1 MLMRLPQLLPFSQ
14 TQEFI
19 EQIQQAAIFNSE
31 KTGYIDK
38 CRITDLSVS
47 KIKMKDELYKN
58 CESYIEE
65 KIARISNSI
74 LDLEVALTNESKSS
88 AGDKFE
94 TGREM
99 INIEIQKLAS
109 QLQQFQQLQVT
120 LEVAKRNN
128 NPTPIR
134 LGSLVETT
142 NATYFICIPI
152 GEVILG
158 DKKLYVIGAS
168 SPVAQALLGKAEGDT
183 FSFNSVESNITSVT

>member
-1 MLMRLPQLLPFSQ
+1 
-14 TQEFI
+14 
-19 EQIQQAAIFNSE
+19 
-31 KTGYIDK
+31 
-38 CRITDLSVS
+38 
-47 KIKMKDELYKN
+47 MKDELYKN

-109 QLQQFQQLQVT
+109 QLRQFQQLQVT

>member
-1 MLMRLPQLLPFSQ
+1 
-14 TQEFI
+14 
-19 EQIQQAAIFNSE
+19 
-31 KTGYIDK
+31 
-38 CRITDLSVS
+38 
-47 KIKMKDELYKN
+47 MKDELYKN

-65 KIARISNSI
+65 KIARISKSI

-109 QLQQFQQLQVT
+109 QLRQFQQLQVT